1 MLSGVYIV
9 LVNQGHTHW
18 YYWVITNIMIRGLII
33 AALALVSIERVL
45 SFSFTQPT
53 ISKRQNELVVLQSTV
68 TDVAET
74 TSAQSA
80 VTSQPSIL
88 KDFDHHTSDRL
99 PYSPGYSS
107 WRWDTSIN
115 DDNSKTTHSINYLE
129 MGDPSKP
136 AILLV
141 Q

>member
-1 MLSGVYIV
+1 
-9 LVNQGHTHW
+9 
-18 YYWVITNIMIRGLII
+18 MIRGLII
-33 AALALVSIERVL
+33 AALLLVSVAKVL
-45 SFSFTQPT
+45 SFSFTQQT
-53 ISKRQNELVVLQSTV
+53 ISKSKNKLVALQSTV
-68 TDVAET
+68 ADATT
-74 TSAQSA
+74 TSTQS
-80 VTSQPSIL
+80 VISPQPSIL

-99 PYSPGYSS
+99 PYSPGYST
-107 WRWDTSIN
+107 WKWQWDTTNN

>member
-1 MLSGVYIV
+1 
-9 LVNQGHTHW
+9 
-18 YYWVITNIMIRGLII
+18 MIRGII
-33 AALALVSIERVL
+33 VALALMSVTRVL

-53 ISKRQNELVVLQSTV
+53 ISQRQNKLVTLQSTV
-68 TDVAET
+68 TDTATT
-74 TSAQSA
+74 TSTQSA

-88 KDFDHHTSDRL
+88 KDFDHHTNDRL
-99 PYSPGYSS
+99 PYSPGYST
-107 WRWDTSIN
+107 WQWDNTNN

-129 MGDPSKP
+129 MGDSSKP

>member
-1 MLSGVYIV
+1 
-9 LVNQGHTHW
+9 
-18 YYWVITNIMIRGLII
+18 MISRGLI
-33 AALALVSIERVL
+33 AALALVSIERAL

-53 ISKRQNELVVLQSTV
+53 ISKSQNKLISIVLQSTV
-68 TDVAET
+68 TDTAT
-74 TSAQSA
+74 TSTQSA

-88 KDFDHHTSDRL
+88 KDFDHHTNDRL
-99 PYSPGYSS
+99 PYSPGYST
-107 WRWDTSIN
+107 WHWDTTDNN